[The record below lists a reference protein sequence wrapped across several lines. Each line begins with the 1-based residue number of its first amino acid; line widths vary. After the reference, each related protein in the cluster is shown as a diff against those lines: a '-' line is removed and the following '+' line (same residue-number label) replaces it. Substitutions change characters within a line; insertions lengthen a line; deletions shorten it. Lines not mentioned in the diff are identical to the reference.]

1 MKLFNINTIETTTHS
16 VPDGVLNGGVGTIG
30 ADWSTDP
37 GGSVRFNLFFDILLI
52 FSFNSLRS
60 QAKRMPV
67 AVRCTLIS
75 TFLSGDSLTRI
86 LYRRGC
92 FHMELSVTLTSL
104 KRHTRRRIMFTV
116 YLGSSRIKNRTNTY
130 ASEGLSHLR
139 KYESFSIP

>member
-92 FHMELSVTLTSL
+92 FHMELSATLTSL
-104 KRHTRRRIMFTV
+104 KRHTHKTNNVHCVF
-116 YLGSSRIKNRTNTY
+116 GFFKNKKSYQHVCKR
-130 ASEGLSHLR
+130 G
-139 KYESFSIP
+139 SFSLAKI